1 LINFPSVRKKSAR
14 GFGMPSACG
23 CPTAGIGRPGR
34 RIAMRE
40 CVQAAIGEGDHMVDD
55 IGEHFGKPVVKTLPL
70 TPRGPS
76 PLAGISE
83 AGEQAAQRDEVDAA
97 MSRHAAIAVVHF
109 ARDEFVGAGKQVDVG
124 VVAPSGVRGAPQS
137 RRDEFLGET
146 IAIG

>member
-1 LINFPSVRKKSAR
+1 
-14 GFGMPSACG
+14 MPSACG

-83 AGEQAAQRDEVDAA
+83 AGEQVAQRDEVDAA

-137 RRDEFLGET
+137 RRDEFLGEDHRDRVAEDVDGT
-146 IAIG
+146 AE